1 MSQTIPDQ
9 RATSNAIHFSDIRT
23 VKVRPFDL
31 LRRSYE
37 FIRGQYWLFFGL
49 TSVGLLVSSAV
60 PFGILLGPMFVGIY
74 RCLIARE
81 RSETVDFTT
90 LFQGFDSFKESLI
103 ATLVMMAITLVLI
116 VPLML
121 VIVIALAFLIDQ
133 HQNGANGVHPVAWFT
148 LLFAFFVALLVTN
161 MLVFLPFLFAFQ
173 LIADRNVSGSDAMK
187 FSFQAVR
194 VNLVGLSGYLILI
207 SVVSISLMMMCYIPL
222 LFILPVLFTSFFLVY
237 RDVFPRQLQ
246 Q

>member
-1 MSQTIPDQ
+1 
-9 RATSNAIHFSDIRT
+9 
-23 VKVRPFDL
+23 
-31 LRRSYE
+31 
-37 FIRGQYWLFFGL
+37 
-49 TSVGLLVSSAV
+49 
-60 PFGILLGPMFVGIY
+60 
-74 RCLIARE
+74 
-81 RSETVDFTT
+81 
-90 LFQGFDSFKESLI
+90 
-103 ATLVMMAITLVLI
+103 
-116 VPLML
+116 
-121 VIVIALAFLIDQ
+121 
-133 HQNGANGVHPVAWFT
+133 
-148 LLFAFFVALLVTN
+148 VALLVTN

-187 FSFQAVR
+187 LSFQAVR